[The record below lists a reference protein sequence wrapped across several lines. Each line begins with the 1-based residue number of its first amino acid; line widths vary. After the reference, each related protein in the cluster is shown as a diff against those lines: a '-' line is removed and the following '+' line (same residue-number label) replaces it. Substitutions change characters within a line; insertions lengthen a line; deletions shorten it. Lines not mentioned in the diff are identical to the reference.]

1 MSGNYQMTGKTKQ
14 EIYKEVYIKMMMKYG
29 DDPFYKEVL
38 DGLFEG
44 ESSTK
49 KAIDALISV
58 RGDQAFK
65 NLRNDIKNIVNSY
78 R

>member
-1 MSGNYQMTGKTKQ
+1 MSGKTKE

-49 KAIDALISV
+49 TVSYTH
-58 RGDQAFK
+58 
-65 NLRNDIKNIVNSY
+65 LRAPET
-78 R
+78 